1 MRCLIDTCLFVNIV
15 EGGYVSDDIRDILFN
30 YENVIY
36 ISSESVKELVHLIQ
50 NDKITA
56 RKEIKKNFNLF
67 SFIDSLNLNV
77 KYVTLEHLKKLN
89 ELPIVE
95 THNDPSDR
103 LIISQA
109 IIENLTLISSD
120 TQFRKYRKYGLDL
133 ITND

>member
-1 MRCLIDTCLFVNIV
+1 M
-15 EGGYVSDDIRDILFN
+15 SDDIRDILFN
-30 YENVIY
+30 YENIIY

-67 SFIDSLNLNV
+67 SFIDSLNLIV
-77 KYVTLEHLKKLN
+77 KYVTLEHLKKLS
-89 ELPIVE
+89 ELPTVE

-109 IIENLTLISSD
+109 ITENLTLISSD

>member
-109 IIENLTLISSD
+109 ITENLTLISSD